1 MLQPATSPYRVVA
14 DVAVYDTEQRK
25 EGEKRETNH
34 EISSELLEM
43 RSHEL
48 SANRENREP

>member
-25 EGEKRETNH
+25 EKVTTDLA
-34 EISSELLEM
+34 SEVEGRRGRQTM
-43 RSHEL
+43 RFRQ
-48 SANRENREP
+48 NFWK